1 MINKIKNKVTHYW
14 SDHKIEM
21 AIVVVLVAIIIVK

>member
-1 MINKIKNKVTHYW
+1 MINKIKKRIVHYW